1 MELID
6 KVLTTFKLCQE
17 GESGK
22 CEECSYLINNVCRYQ
37 FLARDAEIVIKNL
50 LEETNNDTLVPL
62 FH

>member
-1 MELID
+1 MKLID
-6 KVLTTFKLCQE
+6 KVLTAFSLCQK

-22 CEECSYLINNVCRYQ
+22 CEECPYFISNNCRYQ